1 MDTGFIKFTKYLLDI
16 MYFGGFVVLITLP
29 ATIKFLGKYYSSVIT
44 KNFALMLFV
53 FGISGILGILIIGIV
68 IMFIFKLFF
77 VPTPATGIIILFFFI
92 AALFSQVLADV
103 FEKAVNYTLT
113 YRTAVPAYSHKT
125 DCAGNFC
132 YWDMPPINSA
142 LLTQAMYLYI
152 PNSFMC

>member
-1 MDTGFIKFTKYLLDI
+1 MDTGFIKFTKYVLDI

-53 FGISGILGILIIGIV
+53 FGISGILGILIIGQLRRMMRTVIEDSCFVYGNVESLHKMAMMSIGIV

-77 VPTPATGIIILFFFI
+77 VPTPATGIIILVFFI

-103 FEKAVNYTLT
+103 FEKAVNYKEENDLT
-113 YRTAVPAYSHKT
+113 
-125 DCAGNFC
+125 
-132 YWDMPPINSA
+132 I
-142 LLTQAMYLYI
+142 
-152 PNSFMC
+152 